1 MTTRAQ
7 LQSKS
12 IDELRQI
19 AEAVGIETDGLQKS
33 KLISALADAGQVVQ
47 DGSPADVVELPQVTV
62 RPERSEPEGD
72 SDESDGGATDS
83 DEPRS
88 APRVDGR
95 SEFSDEFRPGG
106 NRQRRRRRGG
116 SGQRDDE
123 YIPEEEL
130 EVREGLLDILPEG
143 YGFLRVTG
151 YLPGENDV
159 YVSANQVRKFRLRKG
174 DIVSGPIRP
183 PRSKEKFPAVVRI
196 DKVNGV
202 TADEAM
208 KRPKFE
214 SLTPLF
220 PDQRLRLEIE
230 SRPQGILTRIVD
242 LIAPIGKGQRGLIV
256 SPPKAGK
263 TTVLQEI
270 AQSITTNNPEC
281 YLMVVLVDERPEEV
295 TDMQRSVKGEVIYST
310 FDRPAEEH
318 TQVAELALERAKR
331 LVEMGTDVVILLDSV
346 TRLARA
352 YNLAMPASGRILS
365 GGVDSQALYPPKRFF
380 GAARNIEE
388 GGSLTI
394 LGTALVETGSKM
406 DEVIFEEFKGT
417 GNMELRLDR
426 KLADKRIYPAID
438 IEASGTRKEEL
449 LFDQTE
455 LTQVWKLRRVL
466 LALESGSSAR
476 AAHRPFEDHEEQPR
490 IPRRSR
496 QEHRE
501 LRQEPAVRTDIHPTY
516 ADTHVTC
523 SCGNT
528 FTTKSTKPGEMH
540 VELVQRVS
548 SLFHRQAEAG
558 RHRWPRRAFPEAIWQ
573 DHLHQGR
580 RSAGRGRTGR
590 ARSRRVI
597 GPPHP
602 KLCSVGVT
610 YEP

>member
-7 LQSKS
+7 LQSKT

-19 AEAVGIETDGLQKS
+19 ADAVGIETDGLQKS
-33 KLISALADAGQVVQ
+33 KLISALVDAGQVADPAPGEELDLPQATPRTERAAQ
-47 DGSPADVVELPQVTV
+47 DG
-62 RPERSEPEGD
+62 EGD
-72 SDESDGGATDS
+72 IDADAG
-83 DEPRS
+83 DEPRQDS
-88 APRVDGR
+88 RPVGR
-95 SEFSDEFRPGG
+95 GDDDQRQGG
-106 NRQRRRRRGG
+106 NRSRNRRRRGG
-116 SGQRDDE
+116 GGRDE
-123 YIPEEEL
+123 EFIPEEDL
-130 EVREGLLDILPEG
+130 EIREGLLDILPEG

-151 YLPGENDV
+151 YLSGDKDV

-196 DKVNGV
+196 DKVNGMSSE
-202 TADEAM
+202 EAM
-208 KRPKFE
+208 RRPRFE

-220 PDQRLRLEIE
+220 PDERLRLEVDG
-230 SRPQGILTRIVD
+230 RANGILTRIVD

-270 AQSITTNNPEC
+270 AQAITTNNPEC

-318 TQVAELALERAKR
+318 TQVSELALERAKR
-331 LVEMGTDVVILLDSV
+331 LVEMGTDVVILLDSI

-352 YNLAMPASGRILS
+352 HNLATPASGRILS

-449 LFDQTE
+449 LFDQKE

-466 LALESGSSAR
+466 LALEPG
-476 AAHRPFEDHEEQPR
+476 AAL
-490 IPRRSR
+490 
-496 QEHRE
+496 E
-501 LRQEPAVRTDIHPTY
+501 LLIDRLK
-516 ADTHVTC
+516 
-523 SCGNT
+523 
-528 FTTKSTKPGEMH
+528 TTKSNAEFLAEVAK
-540 VELVQRVS
+540 S
-548 SLFHRQAEAG
+548 SG
-558 RHRWPRRAFPEAIWQ
+558 
-573 DHLHQGR
+573 
-580 RSAGRGRTGR
+580 S
-590 ARSRRVI
+590 
-597 GPPHP
+597 
-602 KLCSVGVT
+602 
-610 YEP
+610 

>member
-19 AEAVGIETDGLQKS
+19 ADAVGIETDGLQKS
-33 KLISALADAGQVVQ
+33 KLISALVDAGQVADPSPAEEVDLPQATPRTERVGQ
-47 DGSPADVVELPQVTV
+47 DGEVD
-62 RPERSEPEGD
+62 SEQSSG
-72 SDESDGGATDS
+72 
-83 DEPRS
+83 DEPRPES
-88 APRVDGR
+88 RQGGR
-95 SEFSDEFRPGG
+95 PDYDDQRQGG
-106 NRQRRRRRGG
+106 NRNRNRRRRGG
-116 SGQRDDE
+116 GGGREDE
-123 YIPEEEL
+123 YIPEEDL
-130 EVREGLLDILPEG
+130 ETREGLLDILPEG

-151 YLPGENDV
+151 YLSGDKDV

-183 PRSKEKFPAVVRI
+183 PRSKEKFAAVVRI
-196 DKVNGV
+196 DKVNGMSSE
-202 TADEAM
+202 EAM

-220 PDQRLRLEIE
+220 PDERLRLEIDG
-230 SRPQGILTRIVD
+230 RANGILTRIVD

-270 AQSITTNNPEC
+270 AQAITTNNPEC

-318 TQVAELALERAKR
+318 TQVSELALERAKR
-331 LVEMGTDVVILLDSV
+331 LVEMGTDVVILLDSI

-352 YNLAMPASGRILS
+352 HNLATPASGRILS

-449 LFDQTE
+449 LFDQKE
-455 LTQVWKLRRVL
+455 LAQVWKLRRVL
-466 LALESGSSAR
+466 LALEPG
-476 AAHRPFEDHEEQPR
+476 AAL
-490 IPRRSR
+490 
-496 QEHRE
+496 E
-501 LRQEPAVRTDIHPTY
+501 LLIDRLK
-516 ADTHVTC
+516 
-523 SCGNT
+523 
-528 FTTKSTKPGEMH
+528 TTKSNADFLAEVAK
-540 VELVQRVS
+540 S
-548 SLFHRQAEAG
+548 SG
-558 RHRWPRRAFPEAIWQ
+558 
-573 DHLHQGR
+573 
-580 RSAGRGRTGR
+580 S
-590 ARSRRVI
+590 
-597 GPPHP
+597 
-602 KLCSVGVT
+602 
-610 YEP
+610 